1 MKHTSEEVA
10 SVVTREVTE
19 NDKELLKQKLYSLKS
34 ELQVSGQIIGSELIH
49 GLTVS
54 VIDDVVSK
62 CSSLFTPDD
71 VIKNV
76 ACWSY
81 EMASQIIDTVRTVFE
96 EHDLSEFGVS
106 DESDSDD

>member
-81 EMASQIIDTVRTVFE
+81 EMASKLLT
-96 EHDLSEFGVS
+96 L
-106 DESDSDD
+106 